1 LTTGSQKE
9 KIFVIGLDGA
19 TIDLIKPWVDEGFL
33 PNLGQFMK
41 DGVHGDLAS
50 TIHPLTAPA
59 WTSFMTGKNPGKH
72 GVFDFIMRKDN
83 AYEMKLVDSTIRDQ
97 NTLWKILSEE
107 NLRVGVMNIP
117 LNYPPQEVNGWL
129 ISWMD
134 APGVDGTFTYP
145 ESLAGE
151 IRDNVGEYIMTVSFH
166 VSLEE
171 YIGQINRMIENRSEV
186 TRYLMDAHPWDFMI
200 TLFSATD
207 YVQHAFWKFMDKT
220 HPGYTEEGAS
230 KFGDVI
236 CDVYRK
242 IDSELG
248 LILDKLDDST
258 KVFIMSDHGAGPL
271 RKVVNLNK
279 WLEINGYLTF
289 KGGEKGGGG
298 IQERFRKGLL
308 NLFTT
313 FKRRLPASIKASLK
327 RNLPD
332 VRDKLESY
340 LFASSIDWR
349 RTRAFSLGAYGNISL
364 NVRGREPD
372 GIVEEGSERET
383 LLSEISE
390 KLLELKNPDS
400 GEPVVEKVHRR
411 EELYSGRFT
420 ARAPDLIVQWTDYAY
435 HSRQRFG
442 ETESTLF
449 LDAQAM
455 PLSQLEMNGFHRLN
469 GVFMAR
475 GQGIRKDVEIKGAS
489 IVDLAPT
496 ILYIL
501 GLPIPD
507 KMDGKVLTDI
517 FTEDYQGTKTLR
529 FTEQETVEDDAGG
542 EHLYSDDEEDTV
554 KERLRGLGYI
564 D

>member
-1 LTTGSQKE
+1 LTTELKKE

-19 TIDLIKPWVDEGFL
+19 TNDLIKPWVDEGFL
-33 PNLGQFMK
+33 PNLARFMQ
-41 DGVHGDLAS
+41 DGVHGDLTS
-50 TIHPLTAPA
+50 IIHPLTAPA

-72 GVFDFIMRKDN
+72 GVFDFITRKNN
-83 AYEMKLVDSTIRDQ
+83 AYEMRLVDSTIRDQ

-134 APGVDGTFTYP
+134 APGVDGIFTYP
-145 ESLAGE
+145 ESLARE
-151 IRDNVGEYIMTVSFH
+151 IKDNVGEYVMTVSFH

-171 YIGQINRMIENRSEV
+171 YIKQINHMIENRSEV

-207 YVQHAFWKFMDKT
+207 YVQHAYWKFMDKT
-220 HPGYTEEGAS
+220 HPGYTEEGAR
-230 KFGDVI
+230 KFGNVI
-236 CDVYRK
+236 LDVYRK
-242 IDSELG
+242 IDKELG

-289 KGGEKGGGG
+289 KGGEKRNGG
-298 IQERFRKGLL
+298 IQGRFRKNLL
-308 NLFTT
+308 SLFTT
-313 FKRRLPASIKASLK
+313 LKRKLPNSIKASLK
-327 RNLPD
+327 RNMPEF
-332 VRDKLESY
+332 RDKLESY
-340 LFASSIDWR
+340 FFASSIDWH
-349 RTRAFSLGAYGNISL
+349 RTRAFSMGAYGNICL
-364 NVRGREPD
+364 NIKGREPE
-372 GIVEEGSERET
+372 GVVEEGPECES
-383 LLSEISE
+383 LLSDISE
-390 KLLELKNPDS
+390 KLLELKNPDN
-400 GEPVVEKVHRR
+400 GEQIVEKVHRR
-411 EELYSGRFT
+411 EELYKGRFT
-420 ARAPDLIVQWTDYAY
+420 DSAPDLIIQWTDYAY

-442 ETESTLF
+442 EVERTLF

-455 PLSQLEMNGFHRLN
+455 PLSQLEMNGFHKLN
-469 GVFMAR
+469 GTVMAR
-475 GQGIRKDVEIKGAS
+475 GQGIKKNAEIKGAS
-489 IVDLAPT
+489 IMDLAPT

-507 KMDGKVLTDI
+507 TMDGKVLTDI
-517 FTEDYQGTKTLR
+517 FTEDYREMKTLR
-529 FTEQETVEDDAGG
+529 FKKQETVEEDAGG
-542 EHLYSDDEEDTV
+542 EHRYSGDEEDTI
-554 KERLRGLGYI
+554 KDRLRGLGYI